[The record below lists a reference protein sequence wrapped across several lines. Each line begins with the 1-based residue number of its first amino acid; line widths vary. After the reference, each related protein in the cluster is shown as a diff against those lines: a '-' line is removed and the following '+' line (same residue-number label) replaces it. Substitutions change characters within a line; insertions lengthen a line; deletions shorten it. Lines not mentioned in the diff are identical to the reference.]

1 MDIWLR
7 VDSPDG
13 DVRELALEIEPDR
26 PVSELTEAIARHLG
40 IVVSQ
45 AEHFRLYC
53 ERPQEYL
60 AADAP
65 IALSG
70 LRTGDRVSVRPFSDN
85 GKERRG
91 SVRGGDGGVID
102 MVVVG
107 GPLAGERHRLP
118 MGEHLIGSGRGS
130 AVRLADPL
138 VSRAHLRV
146 NVDPEQLLVSDAQSR
161 NGTFINGQP
170 LTSERPIGLG
180 EVVEMGGSLVTFER
194 PESAEVTRPP
204 VNGVIPFNR
213 PPRITDTPQPR
224 TYKLRAPPEDPEP
237 PHLRWS
243 YAAGAA
249 LMGFGLYAATGFRQP
264 LYLGIALFSPVI
276 VLLAYFEDRRSG
288 RSKFRKSEAA
298 FREELAALL
307 EEIRGALPGEA
318 ARRRALAP
326 DVAELADRA
335 TKLRPNL
342 WERWRS
348 DGDFLELRVGWGD
361 QPAGFKWEVDRG
373 GNEKLREEAE
383 SALSSQAWL
392 ASVPLTVPLL
402 EKPVVGLCGPEPF
415 VASLAR
421 WLVVQAVT
429 LHSPDELVLVAHLPA
444 AGLDEWSWL
453 GWLPH
458 VRAEGSPLQGRHVV
472 DEAGGNELVERLLG
486 LAQSRRAQAKQAL
499 MGSTQFRPH
508 MLVMLHRSAHLDP
521 SSLAALLEAGA
532 EQGMSFIWVGGER
545 AAELPG
551 QCQVIAETSGTLD
564 IALTHKSGE
573 RLRGSADGIPSA
585 IAAELGYALAPV
597 RDAGA
602 RGAYE
607 QLPQLVPLLSL
618 LGLDS
623 PTADRIIDRWDRNTD
638 HLAAPIGVTSKGQ
651 FALDLP
657 LDGPHGLIG
666 GTTGSGKSVLLQ
678 SLLSSLAA
686 THSPTRLN
694 FLLVDWKGE
703 GATMA
708 CRRLP
713 HTVGAATNL
722 DGSLSRVLTSLR
734 AELNRRQLILRDA
747 GAESLVE
754 MAGRDPERAPAS
766 LLIVVDEFGELVKQF
781 PDFLDGVV
789 SVAAQGRALGMHL
802 LLATQRPSGVINDN
816 VRANTELRIALR
828 VADQQDSVDVI
839 GIPRA
844 ADIPKLLAGRALA
857 RTASNDSVTEF
868 QSAFIR
874 AAVEDAGQVRV
885 HEVVLGQL
893 DRSGRPRRAR
903 TRTAKDRSDLDRLV
917 ESCRDAH
924 AALGLEPPPRPWLP
938 ALEGVIPLQSVEVP
952 AEAPTSDVVVIGV
965 RDEPQ
970 HQRQTAHLFDLEAE
984 GSLLVYGAGG
994 SGKTTLLR
1002 TAAVS
1007 LATRLSP
1014 RDLHL
1019 YAFDF
1024 AGRGLE
1030 SLSHLPHCGG
1040 VIVGSDLER
1049 VGRLFAMLRAEIDRR
1064 VDAFAEAGVASLSEY
1079 REERPRQRMPRI
1091 VVLFDGYSKFRA
1103 AFEDSNDY
1111 DLLDGLGRLVSD
1123 GRAYGVHFLITA
1135 DRRASVRNSLA
1146 GIVTRTIILK
1156 MANPDEYSAL
1166 DVDLKVVRET
1176 DMLPGRGFVDGQ
1188 VELQCAVV
1196 GDDAAGRS
1204 QVERVEHIGK
1214 QLRSRFKSAR
1224 PPGVGVLPA
1233 CVKREAMPEPAG
1245 PLQAVVGVGNSDL
1258 GPKAVNLLE
1267 THFLVVGPHRSG
1279 RTTALATL
1287 ALSLHSGAPKL
1298 EMHLLAPR
1306 RSPLVSLG
1314 TWASVSR
1321 GIEAC
1326 DATVNKLAAR
1336 LAEREEGGEAL
1347 VLVMDDGEEL
1357 LESDGSS
1364 ALQFIV
1370 RKGRDLNAVLIAAVE
1385 SRSAHR
1391 AYGGWL
1397 VELQKEQHGL
1407 LLVPESIDGDIL
1419 SAGLPRTS
1427 GRFPAGRGYLVER
1440 GAVELVQ
1447 VAAD

>member
-1 MDIWLR
+1 MEIWLR
-7 VDSPDG
+7 VESPDG
-13 DVRELALEIEPDR
+13 DVRDVAVEIDADR
-26 PVSELTEAIARHLG
+26 SVEELTEALARHVG
-40 IVVSQ
+40 FTRGRANS
-45 AEHFRLYC
+45 FRLAC
-53 ERPQEYL
+53 ERTQQCL
-60 AADAP
+60 SSDAP

-70 LRTGDRVSVRPFSDN
+70 LRTGDLVTLRPASEKAKGV
-85 GKERRG
+85 GKRAHG
-91 SVRGGDGGVID
+91 SDGGIID
-102 MVVVG
+102 LVVVG
-107 GPLAGERHRLP
+107 GPLAGERHRLTA
-118 MGEHLIGSGRGS
+118 GSHLIGSGHR
-130 AVRLADPL
+130 AKIRLSDPL
-138 VSRAHLRV
+138 VSRVHLRV
-146 NVDPEQLLVSDAQSR
+146 DVDQAQVLIADEHSK
-161 NGTFINGQP
+161 NGTFIDGQRV
-170 LTSERPIGLG
+170 TGDRPVALG
-180 EVVEMGGSLVTFER
+180 HVVEIGGSLVTFER
-194 PESAEVTRPP
+194 PESTQVTRQPI
-204 VNGVIPFNR
+204 NGVIPFNR
-213 PPRITDTPQPR
+213 PPRITDTPQPPI
-224 TYKLRAPPEDPEP
+224 YKLQAPPEEPEP

-276 VLLAYFEDRRSG
+276 VLFAYLEDRRSG
-288 RSKFRKSEAA
+288 RSRFRKKEAA
-298 FREELAALL
+298 FREELAGLL
-307 EEIRGALPGEA
+307 EKIRGALPGEA
-318 ARRRALAP
+318 ARRRAIAP
-326 DVAELADRA
+326 DVAELVDRA
-335 TKLRPNL
+335 TTLQPNL

-348 DGDFLELRVGWGD
+348 DDDFLQLRVGWGD

-373 GNEKLREEAE
+373 GKEKLREEAE

-402 EKPVVGLCGPEPF
+402 EKPVVGLCGPEPL

-444 AGLDEWSWL
+444 AGIDEWTWV

-458 VRAEGSPLQGRHVV
+458 VRAEGSPIGGHHVV
-472 DEAGGNELVERLLG
+472 DEMGGNELVRRLLL
-486 LAQSRRAQAKQAL
+486 LAQSRRAEAKQAL
-499 MGSTQFRPH
+499 VGSTQFRPH
-508 MLVMLHRSAHLDP
+508 VLAVLHQSAHLDP
-521 SSLAALLEAGA
+521 SSLAALLQAGP

-551 QCQVIAETSGTLD
+551 QCQIIAETSGTLD
-564 IALTHKSGE
+564 LSLTHKSGE
-573 RLRGSADGIPSA
+573 QLRGSADGIPAA

-607 QLPQLVPLLSL
+607 QLPQLVPLMSL

-623 PTADRIIDRWDRNTD
+623 PTAEQIVDRWGRNAH

-651 FALDLP
+651 FVLDLP
-657 LDGPHGLIG
+657 RDGPHGLIG

-678 SLLSSLAA
+678 TLLSSLAA
-686 THSPTRLN
+686 THSPKRLN
-694 FLLVDWKGE
+694 FMLIDWKGE

-722 DGSLSRVLTSLR
+722 EGSLSRVLTSLR
-734 AELNRRQLILRDA
+734 AELKRRQVILRDA
-747 GAESLVE
+747 GAESLAE
-754 MAGRDPERAPAS
+754 MVGRDPELAPAS

-802 LLATQRPSGVINDN
+802 LLATQRPSGAINDN
-816 VRANTELRIALR
+816 VKANTELRIALR
-828 VADQQDSVDVI
+828 VADEQDSVDVI

-857 RTASNDSVTEF
+857 STASDGSVTEF

-874 AAVEDAGQVRV
+874 AAVEDGGQTHVRDV
-885 HEVVLGQL
+885 ALGEV
-893 DRSGRPRRAR
+893 DRSVEPRPVR
-903 TRTAKDRSDLDRLV
+903 TRTRADRSDLDQLV
-917 ESCRDAH
+917 ESCRQAH
-924 AALGLEPPPRPWLP
+924 ASLGLDSPPRPWLP
-938 ALEGVIPLQSVEVP
+938 ALEGLIPLQSLGTPE
-952 AEAPTSDVVVIGV
+952 ETRTSDVVVVGV

-970 HQRQTAHLFDLEAE
+970 HQRQTVHVFDLEAE

-994 SGKTTLLR
+994 SGRTTLLR

-1024 AGRGLE
+1024 GGRGLDP
-1030 SLSHLPHCGG
+1030 LSHLPHCGG
-1040 VIVGSDLER
+1040 VVVGSDLER
-1049 VGRLFAMLRAEIDRR
+1049 VGRLFGMLRAEIDRR
-1064 VDAFAEAGVASLSEY
+1064 VDAFADAGVASLSEY
-1079 REERPRQRMPRI
+1079 REKHPRERIARV
-1091 VVLFDGYSKFRA
+1091 VVLFDGYPNFRA

-1123 GRAYGVHFLITA
+1123 GRAHGVHFLITA

-1146 GIVTRTIILK
+1146 GIITRTVILK
-1156 MANPDEYSAL
+1156 LANPDEYSAL
-1166 DVDLKVVRET
+1166 DVDMKVVRET
-1176 DMLPGRGFVDGQ
+1176 NIVPGRGFVDGQ
-1188 VELQCAVV
+1188 VEFQCAVV

-1204 QVERVEHIGK
+1204 QVERLEQIGK
-1214 QLRSRFKSAR
+1214 ELSSRFRSDR
-1224 PPGVGVLPA
+1224 PPSVGVLPA
-1233 CVKREAMPEPAG
+1233 RVNREALPEPAG
-1245 PLQAVVGVGNSDL
+1245 PLQAVLGVGNSDL

-1287 ALSLHSGAPKL
+1287 SLSLQSGAPEL

-1306 RSPLVSLG
+1306 RSPLVGLG
-1314 TWASVSR
+1314 AWASVSR
-1321 GIEAC
+1321 GIDAC

-1336 LAEREEGGEAL
+1336 LEEQEEGGKAL

-1357 LESDGSS
+1357 LESDSAS

-1370 RKGRDLNAVLIAAVE
+1370 RKGRDLNAVLVAGVE
-1385 SRSAHR
+1385 TRSAHR
-1391 AYGGWL
+1391 AYGGWF

-1407 LLVPESIDGDIL
+1407 LLVPESIDGDLL
-1419 SAGLPRTS
+1419 SAELPRTG

-1440 GAVELVQ
+1440 GAVELIQ